1 MDHIHIGGIHWE
13 IDWMM
18 VYMAF
23 WMFLLGTVMGSFFDC
38 IAVRRARKESVIKGR
53 SHCDSCGH
61 VLGLVEMV
69 PLLGFL
75 ITKGKCRYCKA
86 KIPRDAFFAELAGG
100 VIFAGTMIHLDIDL
114 YLPMW
119 IVFGALL
126 LLISLI
132 DYNQRVIPNVLL
144 IILAANRILAHFIIA
159 RDPWTGIPKMLLN
172 AGSVSVPLLILVL
185 IMDRLLKKET
195 MGGGDIK
202 LLFVI
207 GLYMDWKQMIL
218 ILFFACVLGIA
229 GTLVIQRK
237 KRGQASSD
245 WGQIPF
251 GPYIAAS
258 AVLVFWFGQPLIDWY
273 LSLFRIL

>member
-1 MDHIHIGGIHWE
+1 
-13 IDWMM
+13 
-18 VYMAF
+18 
-23 WMFLLGTVMGSFFDC
+23 
-38 IAVRRARKESVIKGR
+38 
-53 SHCDSCGH
+53 
-61 VLGLVEMV
+61 
-69 PLLGFL
+69 
-75 ITKGKCRYCKA
+75 
-86 KIPRDAFFAELAGG
+86 
-100 VIFAGTMIHLDIDL
+100 
-114 YLPMW
+114 
-119 IVFGALL
+119 
-126 LLISLI
+126 
-132 DYNQRVIPNVLL
+132 
-144 IILAANRILAHFIIA
+144 
-159 RDPWTGIPKMLLN
+159 
-172 AGSVSVPLLILVL
+172 
-185 IMDRLLKKET
+185 MDRLLKKET